1 MPRCKNGLIVVLIWG
16 LLPGATAM
24 AYVDLAPTLGRIVRE
39 SQSITMAEVD
49 RFSSDRGAVILKK
62 VRDLKGQTGTE
73 PIKHHLMRFN
83 ETGIDWPI
91 LEWAAPGRRCV
102 LFQNGKATIVCVGE
116 GWYQVEAGED
126 GWWQIGVSRPDLPLA
141 YYGSVSRLAEAVPLM
156 VAGKSAVITTLPH
169 GADLQGASFDLALN
183 RAGLPGLVKVQRIRA
198 SLSMPNMAMG
208 VGSNP
213 AYVLG
218 MGRADRDDL
227 PALREKLWASDTTV
241 RAENAADIGFLGPE
255 GAAAI
260 GDLAKL
266 LDDQPQVRLAAASA
280 LLRVKRGDPTALDV
294 LARGLTSLDADTRR
308 QAARAAGLAGPAAAA
323 LAPRL
328 AALLTDPDPLI
339 RRTALQAISTLGPSA
354 AGTRDAVTMLLAQR
368 ETTIDAADAL
378 GRMGA
383 AARPSLKALTPLLSS
398 ESPAER
404 WAAVRAM
411 AQIGGPDAAPAV
423 KYLIDEIPKASEID
437 GYNMLIYL
445 ALLGPVAR
453 NAIPAVR
460 TSRVRNPILRQ
471 MTVWAIDPGEEM
483 PWFGGFGNID
493 FAQYIFTAYIQEL
506 GDHLKPVARSLARKI
521 MAGKAGQVPTWGY
534 KLLARFPEDTLPLL
548 TPGLADK
555 ELVMRER
562 AAVALG
568 YMGASAAS
576 TKPQVAQAL
585 KAATD
590 EKEQLLLRWCL
601 REMEAERGTER

>member
-1 MPRCKNGLIVVLIWG
+1 MPRCTSGLMVVLAW
-16 LLPGATAM
+16 LLVPGATAW

-39 SQSITMAEVD
+39 SQEITLAEVD
-49 RFSSDRGAVILKK
+49 RFSRDKGAVILRK
-62 VRDLKGQTGTE
+62 VRDLKGQTGAE
-73 PIKHHLMRFN
+73 PIKHLLVRSK
-83 ETGIDWPI
+83 ESGVDWPL

-102 LFQNGKATIVCVGE
+102 LFQAGKAAIVCVGE
-116 GWYQVEAGED
+116 GWYQVQAGEN
-126 GWWQIGVSRPDLPLA
+126 GWWQIGVPRPDLPLA

-169 GADLQGASFDLALN
+169 GADQQGASFDLALN

-198 SLSMPNMAMG
+198 SLSMPSVAMG

-218 MGRADRDDL
+218 MGRADREDL
-227 PALREKLWASDTTV
+227 PALREKLRARDAAV
-241 RAENAADIGFLGPE
+241 RAESAADIGFLGPD
-255 GAAAI
+255 AAAAA
-260 GDLAKL
+260 GELAKL
-266 LDDQPQVRLAAASA
+266 LEEEPPVRLAAAST
-280 LLRVKRGDPTALDV
+280 LLRVKRGDTSALDV
-294 LARGLTSLDADTRR
+294 LGKGLTSPDAGTRQR
-308 QAARAAGLAGPAAAA
+308 AARAVGLTGPAAAA

-328 AALLTDPDPLI
+328 AALLADSDPLI
-339 RRTALQAISTLGPSA
+339 RRTALQALGTLGPST
-354 AGTRDAVTMLLAQR
+354 AGTRYAVTALLAQR
-368 ETTIDAADAL
+368 ETAIDAADAL

-383 AARPSLKALTPLLSS
+383 AARPSLKALTALLSS

-423 KYLIDEIPKASEID
+423 TYLIGELPKASEID
-437 GYNMLIYL
+437 GYNMLLYL

-453 NAIPAVR
+453 DAIPAVR
-460 TSRVRNPILRQ
+460 TARVRNPVLRQ
-471 MTVWAIDPGEEM
+471 MTAWAIDPGEEL
-483 PWFGGFGNID
+483 PWFGGFGNVD
-493 FAQYIFTAYIQEL
+493 FAQYIFTAYVQEL
-506 GDHLKPVARSLARKI
+506 GDHLQPAARSLARKM

-548 TPGLADK
+548 TAGLTDK

-568 YMGASAAS
+568 YMGRAAASA
-576 TKPQVAQAL
+576 KPQVTRAL

-590 EKEQLLLRWCL
+590 EKEQLLLKWCL
-601 REMEAERGTER
+601 REMEAERGN